1 MTRPAFIRKL
11 IDRCTIRRRVLD
23 HVTNGAFATD
33 TGWTKGAEWTI
44 ASGVAMFLSTAS
56 GTSLT
61 QDVGAVAGE
70 RYRVSFDMTIEAGA
84 PTITVLL
91 GSATV
96 VAVTTA
102 GSYEKEVVATSAGDL
117 TFTGTGL
124 ATASAT
130 LNNVEVFRIGD
141 SGQKVG
147 VETDVATD
155 VRCRFQPDSG
165 REIFVDTQAV
175 VVDGVLFMGIE
186 DIEETDDIIMTSRGG
201 VAITE
206 FTLDPEVIRLQEDA
220 RRIHHYE
227 IDVRRV
233 K

>member
-23 HVTNGAFATD
+23 HVTNGDFATD

-44 ASGVAMFLSTAS
+44 ASGVATFLSTAAV
-56 GTSLT
+56 TSLT

-84 PTITVLL
+84 PIIAVSL
-91 GSATV
+91 GDVTAATV
-96 VAVTTA
+96 SAA
-102 GSYEKEVVATSAGDL
+102 DSYTFEIVATGTGDL
-117 TFTGTGL
+117 IFTGTGL

-130 LNNVEVFRIGD
+130 LDNVEVFRIGD

-147 VETDVATD
+147 VDTDIATD
-155 VRCRFQPDSG
+155 VHCRFQPDAG
-165 REIFVDTQAV
+165 REIFIDTQTV

-186 DIEETDDIIMTSRGG
+186 DIEEPDDIIMTSRGG

-206 FTLDPEVIRLQEDA
+206 FTLDPEVIRPQEDA